1 MSLRTLIECAVIV
14 FAASI
19 AAASDYRDAADR
31 ATMTARY
38 AVCEAQSLPV
48 LSPWPDYE
56 YYRGLAVNRAAMA
69 TEIANEATQDAEYA
83 DKWLQELTYQK
94 MLRASGKQ
102 WYPSK
107 LDDAQSQ
114 YDAWR
119 AASLDASRRSESASS
134 ASRIAAAT
142 CRTLLEDQ

>member
-1 MSLRTLIECAVIV
+1 MSFRTVIECAVIV

-48 LSPWPDYE
+48 LSPWPEYE
-56 YYRGLAVNRAAMA
+56 WYRAFAINRAEMA
-69 TEIANEATQDAEYA
+69 TEIAQTAKDDADNA
-83 DKWLQELTYQK
+83 DAWLKELTYQQ
-94 MLRASGKQ
+94 MLRASGQQ

-107 LDDAQSQ
+107 LDDAKAQ

-119 AASLDASRRSESASS
+119 SKTFDDSRRSESAAA
-134 ASRIAAAT
+134 ASRIAAVT
-142 CRTLLEDQ
+142 CRMFLDNQ